1 LNIFWYIHTFAARA
15 AFKTM
20 ADGQGF
26 VLKDD
31 YRRRERNELGGC
43 HCPNI
48 WALFLMFIENDFGK
62 PEIVEDKKKNSMTVT
77 RRFSASWWM
86 LNMLLIRREDA

>member
-1 LNIFWYIHTFAARA
+1 
-15 AFKTM
+15 M

-48 WALFLMFIENDFGK
+48 WALFLMFIENDLKKK